1 MIASFLNEFEEFL
14 ESELK
19 QFDNIFFN
27 DIPVLIHSNDMFY
40 LECVLRTQMRN
51 HFKSLKTSTKK
62 TFNGVEFESNEEFLV
77 FDMKKVL
84 SQFSEFNEYIK
95 FLCQNKAIFDTK
107 KMMIVKNIHCVSKT
121 HQLWFSHNITALMR
135 SYGVIATALKTN
147 TVNPQIL
154 SHFVPIRR
162 YPHTQSLLTK
172 YAEYTN
178 SVEDT
183 EEIIQTCIKYDKDL
197 LASLMAI
204 HTKSCSIFVEHDI
217 QKIVVSV
224 KKTRNVAI
232 FIGKVRAFVHKFMI
246 YNVPHQ
252 HILRA
257 IWHCIN
263 TKYKKKH
270 CIRSSLLSELCTLD
284 ANLLRASKPLYHYER
299 FFLVLFETVQK
310 S

>member
-1 MIASFLNEFEEFL
+1 MIASFLNEFDEFL

-19 QFDNIFFN
+19 QFDNIFFD

-51 HFKSLKTSTKK
+51 HFKSVKTSTKK
-62 TFNGVEFESNEEFLV
+62 TFNGVEFESNEEFVV
-77 FDMKKVL
+77 FDMKEVN
-84 SQFSEFNEYIK
+84 SQFAEFNEYIK
-95 FLCQNKAIFDTK
+95 FLCQNKAIFNTK
-107 KMMIVKNIHCVSKT
+107 KMMIVKNIHCVSST
-121 HQLWFSHNITALMR
+121 HQLWFSHNISALMR
-135 SYGVIATALKTN
+135 SYGIIATALKTN

-162 YPHTQSLLTK
+162 YPRMKSLLTR
-172 YAEYTN
+172 YAEYTK

-183 EEIIQTCIKYDKDL
+183 EEIIQTCLKYDKDL

-217 QKIVVSV
+217 QKIVVSI
-224 KKTRNVAI
+224 KKTKNVGI

-263 TKYKKKH
+263 AKYKKKH
-270 CIRSSLLSELCTLD
+270 SIRTLLLSELCTLD
-284 ANLLRASKPLYHYER
+284 TNLLRASKPLYHYER
-299 FFLVLFETVQK
+299 FFLVFFDAVQK